1 MPKGRVPTA
10 PLQKLP
16 LVDIPFKRIAVDIVG
31 PIHPASVDG
40 HRYILTVVDY
50 EERYPEAIALKNV
63 STVTVTEGLL
73 EVYSG
78 MGC

>member
-31 PIHPASVDG
+31 PIHPAS

-50 EERYPEAIALKNV
+50 EKRYPEAIALKNV
-63 STVTVTEGLL
+63 STVTVTEVLL
-73 EVYSG
+73 EVYNG
-78 MGC
+78 IGC